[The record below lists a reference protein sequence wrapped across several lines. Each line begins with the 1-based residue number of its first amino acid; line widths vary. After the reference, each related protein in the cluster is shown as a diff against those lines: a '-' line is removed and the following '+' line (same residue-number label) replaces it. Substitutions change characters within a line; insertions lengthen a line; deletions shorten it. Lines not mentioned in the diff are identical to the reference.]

1 MIVLDYQA
9 AVLFQV
15 LVYSVHG
22 STGEVIDTKQTLIT
36 SLESQQERAKIIL
49 YGNDR
54 HPYFTKQNTPEQD
67 SLRVSHSSLSQ
78 SLESSFSVPTG
89 TFGPFFGLPSLF
101 VQDSVAPST
110 FFSEICLHGIRIL
123 EEKHLCTEAGVQ
135 VPSD

>member
-15 LVYSVHG
+15 LVCSVHG
-22 STGEVIDTKQTLIT
+22 STGEVIDTKITDT

-67 SLRVSHSSLSQ
+67 SLR
-78 SLESSFSVPTG
+78 EFAI
-89 TFGPFFGLPSLF
+89 LP
-101 VQDSVAPST
+101 
-110 FFSEICLHGIRIL
+110 
-123 EEKHLCTEAGVQ
+123 
-135 VPSD
+135 